1 MDLLLPYQFRIEVL
15 NMAEMVR
22 VNTRISVV
30 LNEWLDKRS
39 DDTGV
44 PKSTLIFLALE
55 QYMQQTEAMGK
66 MGELNTLLQKLNE
79 LEKKEKNLKLD

>member
-1 MDLLLPYQFRIEVL
+1 
-15 NMAEMVR
+15 MVR
-22 VNTRISVV
+22 VNTRISAI
-30 LNEWLDKRS
+30 LNDWLDKRS

-66 MGELNTLLQKLNE
+66 MGEFNALLQKME
-79 LEKKEKNLKLD
+79 EMEKRVLKDPAE